1 MNLKTRFGIGMFGQN
16 PDEYTGGLQFY
27 NFEGGYEG
35 WVTFTYSTWRIS
47 TKTYSYSLNDQIFQ
61 ISR

>member
-1 MNLKTRFGIGMFGQN
+1 MFGQS

-47 TKTYSYSLNDQIFQ
+47 TKTYSYSLND
-61 ISR
+61 